1 MNAILMISVSVLMQA
16 ATLGSLTGRL
26 TPTGSLALSC
36 IGFAASAVIFN
47 TVLVFR
53 DGRFGGRGRHR
64 PRRRPGTAGL
74 TLLMNLLTAVTF
86 LSFYL
91 AISQISSAL
100 ASAVE
105 TAMGPVAVLLIGAA
119 AYRRRPSRGAMAG
132 ALLLVL
138 LGLVLAWQLAP
149 VRSGPPGSL
158 WVTVGALLLVVV
170 AGFGAA
176 GLALVSSALGRA
188 GVGPTETT
196 ARRFHLT
203 YVVAGLLLLRD
214 GNGGGTGL
222 HPALLAVA
230 ALCAVTVPLFLLQIG
245 LQRADPLVSMTLLTA
260 LPGTTYLVEVAW
272 GGPFDWTTLLLIM
285 SITAIAVAR
294 ALREARPPAESRRP
308 GAAGAGPSRPLRP
321 DGVPDGVT
329 DSGTRSELTGTS

>member
-47 TVLVFR
+47 AVLMLR
-53 DGRFGGRGRHR
+53 GRGLGGRDRHR
-64 PRRRPGTAGL
+64 ARRRSGTARL

-91 AISQISSAL
+91 AISQIPSAL
-100 ASAVE
+100 ASTVE

-119 AYRRRPSRGAMAG
+119 AHRRRPTQGAMAG

-138 LGLVLAWQLAP
+138 LGLALAWRLAP

-158 WVTVGALLLVVV
+158 WATVGALLLVVV

-203 YVVAGLLLLRD
+203 YAIAGLLLLRD
-214 GNGGGTGL
+214 GNWADTGL
-222 HPALLAVA
+222 HPALLAGA
-230 ALCAVTVPLFLLQIG
+230 AVCAVTVPLFLLQIG

-272 GGPFDWTTLLLIM
+272 GGPFDWTTLLLIT

-294 ALREARPPAESRRP
+294 TLRKARRPAEPRGP
-308 GAAGAGPSRPLRP
+308 DAAGTGQPRPVRP
-321 DGVPDGVT
+321 DGSAVT
-329 DSGTRSELTGTS
+329 LADRVERSSG